1 MFRYLFGPFIANFQA
16 NRNEDLLALTT
27 YALERT
33 DMSEEGWL
41 WNGWARYR
49 KGDGQKAV
57 ESWRKALKVHPGYQ
71 DALYALQFVG
81 STP

>member
-1 MFRYLFGPFIANFQA
+1 MAIPKLNPA
-16 NRNEDLLALTT
+16 

-33 DMSEEGWL
+33 DMSEEAWL
-41 WNGWARYR
+41 WNGWALYR
-49 KGDGQKAV
+49 TGDTQKAID
-57 ESWRKALKVHPGYQ
+57 SWRKALKVHPGYQ